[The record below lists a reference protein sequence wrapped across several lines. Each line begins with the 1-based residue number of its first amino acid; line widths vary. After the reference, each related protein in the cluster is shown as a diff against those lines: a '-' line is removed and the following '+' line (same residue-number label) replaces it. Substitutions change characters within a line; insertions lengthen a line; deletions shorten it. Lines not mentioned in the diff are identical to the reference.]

1 MKSQINKAGIL
12 FIPLLL
18 FFNLS
23 GFAQLTITPSL
34 TSACSGPNGAVTFT
48 LTGGTS
54 GYTYVLTNI
63 YRQYTYPGQTSATFN
78 NLYAGTYQVYAYNG
92 QDSGFL
98 QFNLPSVVSLQT
110 STTNA
115 TCSQHNGNAF
125 TTVSGGTGPYTY
137 NWFSTGYSTLG
148 NHDSLEN
155 RPSGSYYIAV
165 SDNNGC
171 QSDTQLVIISATSPD
186 SATIH
191 SNGSVCAPTLGAF
204 LFFGSAPYQYLWNTG
219 DTTQSINAQFSGEYI
234 VTVTDNGGCSAT
246 DTIQVFVTPL
256 IIDSLNTQVTLP
268 NCNNSNTGS
277 IAVHMTQGTAPYT
290 FIWSGSSVTDS
301 ILTGLPSGS
310 YNLTVSDAN
319 GCAATKSFYLY
330 NDYLDAYMSIVSN
343 PTCTDSNGYLMVTAY
358 YQTSGS
364 GRFSYAWSIT
374 GTSIDSMNWNLPA
387 GTYTV
392 TVSDGSGCSAVSS
405 ATLTGVGN
413 FQYTIATTPT
423 ACNISL
429 PTGTATA
436 IVTGTGT
443 APYNF
448 TWYSG
453 WGGVTYAGNTQT
465 ISNLAYGTNLSVSVT
480 DANGCIPNTNYYDST
495 VIQYDPS
502 CYDNIT
508 GYVFADT
515 NGNCLFDVGEQGM
528 NAAYVVAQDQNGQY
542 FYASPDS
549 TGFYDIN
556 VLPGI
561 YTVGVSLNSYSSCS
575 AISCTSS
582 YKDTFTTTGLV
593 SSGNNFG
600 VAVGGNFDLGVHL
613 GYLGSAP
620 GQQRKYW
627 VYYYNWGSTSVA
639 NGLLTFVHDPAISL
653 DSTIPAYT
661 SYNAGTQTITW
672 DIVNNLAPQQ
682 WLNAQHEAV
691 LYFTIPSTL
700 PLGTLLS
707 ASATINPTTG
717 DCDPSN
723 NSEYTIDSVSASHD
737 PNSKEVSPA
746 GNLSATDT
754 VLSYTIRFQNT
765 GNAPATL
772 VVIKDTLSPNVDPA
786 TVVPGA
792 SSSKYKFSISGSGVL
807 TFIFEPINLPD
818 SSHDPIG
825 SNGFVKYTVQTK
837 KNLPLGSQV
846 NNTAYVYFDANPAV
860 VTNTTSSLRSNYPT
874 GVSDIANSKMTAQVV
889 PNPVHGQS
897 LIEFNGA
904 TGTIS
909 LQITDELGN
918 VIMNN
923 TEVSKS
929 YMLVAETLAP
939 GIYFYTAKDA
949 IGNKATGKISVLR

>member
-18 FFNLS
+18 FFSLS
-23 GFAQLTITPSL
+23 GFAQVTITPSL
-34 TSACSGPNGAVTFT
+34 TPACSGPNGAVTFT

-54 GYTYVLTNI
+54 GYTYILTNI

-125 TTVSGGTGPYTY
+125 ATVTGGTGPYTY
-137 NWFSTGYSTLG
+137 NWISTGYSTLG
-148 NHDSLEN
+148 NNDSLEN
-155 RPSGSYYIAV
+155 RPSGSYHLAV
-165 SDNNGC
+165 SDHNGC

-186 SATIH
+186 SVSIH
-191 SNGSVCAPTLGAF
+191 SNSSVCAPTLQAF
-204 LFFGSAPYQYLWNTG
+204 LFYGPGPYNYAWNTG
-219 DTTQSINAQFSGEYI
+219 ETTSSINALFSGRYI
-234 VTVTDNGGCSAT
+234 VTVTDNSGCSAS
-246 DTIQVFVTPL
+246 DTIQVSVTPL
-256 IIDSLNTQVTLP
+256 VIDSLNTQFTYP
-268 NCNNSNTGS
+268 NCSNSNTGS
-277 IAVHMTQGTAPYT
+277 IAVHMTHGTAPYS
-290 FIWSGSSVTDS
+290 FIWSGSNVTDS

-310 YNLTVSDAN
+310 YSLTVSDAN
-319 GCAATKSFYLY
+319 GCAATRSFYLY
-330 NDYLDAYMSIVSN
+330 TNNLDAYIYNVNN
-343 PTCTDSNGYLMVTAY
+343 PTCTDSDGSLMVVAY
-358 YQTSGS
+358 HNYTGS
-364 GRFSYAWSIT
+364 GTFRYAWSYGNST
-374 GTSIDSMNWNLPA
+374 DSVVGNLPA
-387 GTYTV
+387 GNYTV
-392 TVSDGSGCSAVSS
+392 TVSDGTGCTAVVG

-423 ACNISL
+423 SCNTSL

-453 WGGVTYAGNTQT
+453 WGGSTYAGNTQT
-465 ISNLAYGTNLSVSVT
+465 ISNLPYGTNVSVSVT
-480 DANGCIPNTNYYDST
+480 DANGCIPTTNYYDST

-515 NGNCLFDVGEQGM
+515 NSNCLFDAGEQGLS
-528 NAAYVVAQDQNGQY
+528 AVYVLAQDQNGQY

-549 TGFYDIN
+549 TGFYN
-556 VLPGI
+556 LTVLPGI
-561 YTVGVSLNSYSSCS
+561 YTVGVSLNTYSSCT
-575 AISCTSS
+575 ATSCTSS
-582 YKDTFTTTGLV
+582 YKDTFTTTGQV
-593 SSGNNFG
+593 SSSNNFG
-600 VAVGGNFDLGVHL
+600 LGVGGNFDLGVHL
-613 GYLGSAP
+613 GYQGSAP
-620 GQQRKYW
+620 GQERKYW
-627 VYYYNWGSTSVA
+627 VYYYNWGATAVA
-639 NGLLTFVHDPAISL
+639 NGVLTFVHDPAISL

-661 SYNAGTQTITW
+661 SYNSGTKTITW

-682 WLNAQHEAV
+682 WLNIQHNVV
-691 LYFTIPSTL
+691 LYFSIPSTL

-707 ASATINPTTG
+707 ASATITPTSG

-723 NSEYTIDSVSASHD
+723 NSEYALDSVSASHD

-746 GNLSATDT
+746 GNLTATDT
-754 VLSYTIRFQNT
+754 ALTYTIRFQNT

-792 SSSKYKFSISGSGVL
+792 SSSKYKFSLSGNGIL
-807 TFIFEPINLPD
+807 TFTFEPISLPD
-818 SSHDPIG
+818 SSHDPAG
-825 SNGFVKYTVQTK
+825 SNGFVMYTVHTK
-837 KNLPLGSQV
+837 KNLPLGSQID
-846 NNTAYVYFDANPAV
+846 NTAYIYFDANPAV

-874 GVSDIANSKMTAQVV
+874 GISNITNSKMTAQVV

-897 LIEFNGA
+897 LIEFSGA
-904 TGTIS
+904 TGTIN
-909 LQITDELGN
+909 LLITDELGN
-918 VIMNN
+918 IITSNSA
-923 TEVSKS
+923 VSKS
-929 YMLVAETLAP
+929 YTLNAETLTP

-949 IGNKATGKISVLR
+949 VGNKATGKISVVR